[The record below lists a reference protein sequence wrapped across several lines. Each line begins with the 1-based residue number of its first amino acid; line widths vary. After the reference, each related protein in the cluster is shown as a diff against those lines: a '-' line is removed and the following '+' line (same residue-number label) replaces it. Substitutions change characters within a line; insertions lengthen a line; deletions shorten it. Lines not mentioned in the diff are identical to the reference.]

1 MPCTDPVP
9 PNTNQ
14 YLKEYILADICSTWC
29 HINSHQGSSLTR
41 ATCHSLFV
49 HLILLVIKLGTSA
62 RLESLPI
69 HWFKGILDKS
79 KDSLMGHKCIIMHTC
94 LNLFLIWAA
103 SACCPHYRI
112 NLSSNYLTSLSSR
125 LTKCTALLQSSDHE
139 KWVLCG
145 YNSRLINVCDESCSS
160 LKIALH
166 LVTFAKSWNWMR
178 SGPWIFRLV
187 LNFPQNSSSALEI
200 SICHGFHQ
208 SNSPPFYS
216 QAKHFAM
223 P

>member
-1 MPCTDPVP
+1 MPTRISTYPLVKGDFR
-9 PNTNQ
+9 
-14 YLKEYILADICSTWC
+14 KE
-29 HINSHQGSSLTR
+29 
-41 ATCHSLFV
+41 
-49 HLILLVIKLGTSA
+49 LIFFNDGTQMYYVCA
-62 RLESLPI
+62 Y
-69 HWFKGILDKS
+69 
-79 KDSLMGHKCIIMHTC
+79 
-94 LNLFLIWAA
+94 LNLFLIWTA

-125 LTKCTALLQSSDHE
+125 LTKCTALLQSYDHE

-145 YNSRLINVCDESCSS
+145 YNSWLINVWDESCSS
-160 LKIALH
+160 LKITLH
-166 LVTFAKSWNWMR
+166 LFTFAKSWNWMR